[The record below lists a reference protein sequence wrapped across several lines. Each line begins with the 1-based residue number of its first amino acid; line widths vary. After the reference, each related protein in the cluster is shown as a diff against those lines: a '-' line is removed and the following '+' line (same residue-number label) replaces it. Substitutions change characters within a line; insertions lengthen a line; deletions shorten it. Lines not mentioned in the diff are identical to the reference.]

1 MADNDQKTP
10 GIKVEK
16 FRTAHSEPA
25 GIVVLELAND
35 QGASFQF
42 AMTHSM
48 VQQVVKSLQ
57 DQLSKSKSKMS

>member
-1 MADNDQKTP
+1 MADDDQKTP
-10 GIKVEK
+10 GIKVDK

-25 GIVVLELAND
+25 GIIVLELAND
-35 QGASFQF
+35 EGVGFQF

-57 DQLSKSKSKMS
+57 EQLTKSKGKMN